1 MSVDGEP
8 SRRTVLLGAGALGAA
23 GVLAACG
30 GDDPSGPPSTAPG
43 GGGTSPGPDTTTE
56 GAALDG
62 IPVAQ
67 IPVGGGHIDFTRR
80 VVVTQP
86 EAGEFRAFEANCTHE
101 RCLITWVE
109 DGLIH
114 CPCHGSQFRIADGSV
129 ARGPATQPLPTRA
142 ITVDGDVIVIA

>member
-8 SRRTVLLGAGALGAA
+8 SRRTVLLGAGAIGAA
-23 GVLAACG
+23 SVLAACG
-30 GDDPSGPPSTAPG
+30 GDDPSGPPSTNPDGAT
-43 GGGTSPGPDTTTE
+43 TSPGPGTTTE

-129 ARGPATQPLPTRA
+129 ARGPATQPLPTRD
-142 ITVDGDVIVIA
+142 ITVAGDVVVIA